1 MWRQLCPI
9 GPVLI
14 EALAMA
20 GAMTTTVGVKTP
32 EGIVLATDRRAT
44 AGYYVAD
51 KDVVKIEPLDDDSAI
66 TIAGSVSQAQS
77 YAHML
82 RLNLEYTKGRR
93 GWPLSPQE
101 LAKLAAHTIQRSG
114 GIYGQFILA
123 TRGHDGVHLWDV
135 GGDGSLIQ
143 KRDFT
148 VTGSGTGPAVGV
160 LESTDWTKV
169 KGIKDATEVCKR
181 AIRASAQRD
190 VASGNGLVVYSLPN
204 SGPYS
209 LKTFTFTSEVLE
221 DTEAPL

>member
-1 MWRQLCPI
+1 
-9 GPVLI
+9 
-14 EALAMA
+14 
-20 GAMTTTVGVKTP
+20 MTTTVGIKTP

-51 KDVVKIEPLDDDSAI
+51 KDVVKIEPLDGDSAI

-82 RLNLEYTKGRR
+82 RLNLEYTKSRR
-93 GWPLSPQE
+93 GWALSPVE
-101 LAKLAAHTIQRSG
+101 LAKLAAHSIQRAG

-123 TRGHDGVHLWDV
+123 TRGGDGVHLWDV

-160 LESTDWTKV
+160 LESADWAKV
-169 KGIKDATEVCKR
+169 KGLKEASELAKR
-181 AIRASAQRD
+181 AIRASTQRD
-190 VASGNGLVVYSLPN
+190 VASGNGMVVYVLPN
-204 SGPYS
+204 QGPYS
-209 LKTFTFTSEVLE
+209 LRTFTFNSEVVE
-221 DTEAPL
+221 DEVVA

>member
-1 MWRQLCPI
+1 
-9 GPVLI
+9 
-14 EALAMA
+14 
-20 GAMTTTVGVKTP
+20 MTTTVGIKTP

-82 RLNLEYTKGRR
+82 RLNLEYTKARR
-93 GWPLSPQE
+93 GWSLSSAE
-101 LAKLAAHTIQRSG
+101 LAKLAAHSIQRAG

-123 TRGHDGVHLWDV
+123 TRDAKANETHLWDV

-160 LESTDWTKV
+160 LESADWSKV
-169 KGIKDATEVCKR
+169 KGLKDAVEIAKR
-181 AIRASAQRD
+181 AVRASTQRD
-190 VASGNGLVVYSLPN
+190 VASGNGLIVYTLPN
-204 SGPYS
+204 SGKYE
-209 LKTFTFTSEVLE
+209 LKSYTFSQDVVEDVMEVQR
-221 DTEAPL
+221 

>member
-1 MWRQLCPI
+1 
-9 GPVLI
+9 
-14 EALAMA
+14 
-20 GAMTTTVGVKTP
+20 MTTTVGIKTP

-44 AGYYVAD
+44 MGYYVAD

-66 TIAGSVSQAQS
+66 TIAGSVAQAQT

-93 GWPLSPQE
+93 GWPLAPAE

-123 TRGHDGVHLWDV
+123 TRGADGTHLWDV
-135 GGDGSLIQ
+135 GGDGSLIA

-160 LESTDWTKV
+160 LESADWEKIKTLKAAQDLAARAV
-169 KGIKDATEVCKR
+169 KSAT
-181 AIRASAQRD
+181 QRD
-190 VASGNGLVVYSLPN
+190 VGSGNGLVVYTLPN
-204 SGPYS
+204 SGAWGMRTY
-209 LKTFTFTSEVLE
+209 TFTQTV
-221 DTEAPL
+221 TEEAAA